1 MRYEMAVTRF
11 NNKTWGEN
19 VDWRQRYHW
28 SGCAYCC
35 RVPIRDSVP
44 EKIPVFVLEM
54 NNDANQIMGIGL
66 VKNVEKMARNE
77 YVNFHRPI
85 SEQTK
90 EWYEKNKDHKE
101 ARRFIIYSEKC
112 QGYNNY
118 IYKSPYR
125 IDAADFNIREKRVFY
140 VLEHLVFKGWG
151 HLKRGQGITIFPEWI
166 KKNTI
171 INFIEEFKEMFKRRS
186 C

>member
-54 NNDANQIMGIGL
+54 NNDINQIMGIGL

-90 EWYEKNKDHKE
+90 EWYEKNREHKE

-125 IDAADFNIREKRVFY
+125 IDAAEFNVQEKRIFY
-140 VLEHLVFKGWG
+140 VLEHLVFKGGG

-171 INFIEEFKEMFKRRS
+171 INFIEEFREMFKRRS
-186 C
+186 R